1 MQIFF
6 STTKYSKNKEECLYI
21 VGIESLE
28 KLFEQ
33 MEQIP
38 LTISYG
44 HVILKTR
51 CETDR
56 AGNQLKQ
63 IEKNEKKL
71 LTKKRPHGI
80 VNELPMNRQQQRKS
94 TLKTED

>member
-1 MQIFF
+1 MQICF

-51 CETDR
+51 CETDHT
-56 AGNQLKQ
+56 GNQLKQ

-71 LTKKRPHGI
+71 LTKKRPHDI